1 MSELRP
7 LSVDE
12 LIVQLEA
19 LHNQILNVGLQME
32 FAGGFGNS
40 HLAGL
45 FVNGG
50 RELQRTSYIIRRWPE
65 FIRDEKAKIEAQQ
78 KVLH

>member
-1 MSELRP
+1 MSELKP

-12 LIVQLEA
+12 LIVQLDA
-19 LHNQILNVGLQME
+19 LHNQILDVGLQME

-40 HLAGL
+40 TLARM
-45 FVNGG
+45 FVKGG
-50 RELQRTSYIIRRWPE
+50 RELQRTSCIIRRWPE
-65 FIRDEKAKIEAQQ
+65 FIRDEKAKIEAKQ